1 MNDDDWHSL
10 GESDGDWYYMKVTGF
25 EFEDGVA
32 ICDFEIYKND
42 DDTPVLVVKQQLLG
56 KSKELPANIIKDIE
70 KVIASL
76 KEEYESQFSEPDYEG
91 FKLREQERKRDAQE
105 AWLLRDSSK

>member
-1 MNDDDWHSL
+1 MSDDDWHSL
-10 GESDGDWYYMKVTGF
+10 GQADGDWYYMKVTGF

-32 ICDFEIYKND
+32 ICDFEVYKND

-76 KEEYESQFSEPDYEG
+76 KEEHDSQFSEPDYEG
-91 FKLREQERKRDAQE
+91 HKQREAERQRDAQE
-105 AWLLRDSSK
+105 AWLFRNSIK